1 MALSWK
7 TSANIANV
15 ASQPLAGTVDV
26 AEVEAAIAAVHEA
39 GDVGG
44 RAIKEVVD

>member
-7 TSANIANV
+7 TSAIIASV

-26 AEVEAAIAAVHEA
+26 DTVEGAIAAMHE
-39 GDVGG
+39 VGG
-44 RAIKEVVD
+44 VGGAPSRR

>member
-7 TSANIANV
+7 TSATIANV

-26 AEVEAAIAAVHEA
+26 AEVKADIAAVHEV
-39 GDVGG
+39 GDVEGD
-44 RAIKEVVD
+44 AIT